1 MATILSMPKW
11 GLAMKTGRVVEW
23 LKQPGASVQQGEP
36 IVQIESEKAV
46 NEVESPATG
55 TLRWLVVQEDESAPV
70 SAPLAVITAPGEEL
84 SDEQVAA
91 LLLEEAEA
99 RRQQEEAQS
108 RQRAAPRTAPARA
121 GATMRAPA
129 REGGRVNASPAARR
143 LAQELGVDLTTIVGT
158 GPQGMIGR
166 EDVLRAAAAGEAKP
180 APAQEEERMVDVDGI
195 ATHCLIAGPASA
207 PHVVFVHGLG
217 GSLTTWSLNLAAFA
231 GQFRI
236 CALDLAGAGES
247 ARPATDYSV
256 PALADFLARFLDT
269 LGPEWRRVNLVG
281 HSLGGAIIL
290 TFAQQHPERIERL
303 VIVDSAGLGPNIDA
317 RVIQLMTAP
326 PDKEH
331 IRAELGSF
339 FADPAL
345 VQQALVDQIYQQR
358 TQPGAHE
365 ALVATAEAAFAGGR
379 QQFDLRPALAALPGP
394 LLAVWG
400 AGDSVLPT
408 AHAHE
413 ASRAPRGRVEII
425 EGCAHCPHIERSDAF
440 NQIVM
445 SFLSE
450 S

>member
-1 MATILSMPKW
+1 MMATILSMPKW

-23 LKQPGASVQQGEP
+23 LKQPGDAVQQGEP

-70 SAPLAVITAPGEEL
+70 SAPLAVITAPGEEM
-84 SDEQVAA
+84 SDEQIAA

-99 RRQQEEAQS
+99 RRQQEEALA
-108 RQRAAPRTAPARA
+108 RQHAAPRTAPARA
-121 GATMRAPA
+121 GGTMRAPT

-143 LAQELGVDLTTIVGT
+143 LAQELGVDLTTIEGT

-166 EDVLRAAAAGEAKP
+166 EDVLRAAAEEAKL

-195 ATHCLIAGPASA
+195 ATHYLIAGPANA
-207 PHVVFVHGLG
+207 RPVVFVHGLG
-217 GSLTTWSLNLAAFA
+217 GSLTTWALNLAAFA
-231 GQFRI
+231 EQFRI
-236 CALDLAGAGES
+236 CALDLVGAGDS
-247 ARPATDYSV
+247 AKPATDYSV
-256 PALADFLARFLDT
+256 PALADFLARFLDA
-269 LGPEWRRVNLVG
+269 LGPEWRRVSLVG

-290 TFAQQHPERIERL
+290 TFAEQHPERVERL

-326 PDKEH
+326 PDAGH
-331 IRAELGSF
+331 IRAELASF

-365 ALVATAEAAFAGGR
+365 ALVSTAEAAFAGGR
-379 QQFDLRPALAALPGP
+379 QQIDLRPALAALSSP
-394 LLAVWG
+394 LLAIWG

-408 AHAHE
+408 AQAHE
-413 ASRAPRGRVEII
+413 ASRAPRGRVEIF
-425 EGCAHCPHIERSDAF
+425 EGCAHCPQIERSDAF
-440 NQIVM
+440 NQLVM
-445 SFLSE
+445 SFLKE